1 MTRGPSLLVLLL
13 AALVA
18 ACAGSKKPPPYY
30 GPANWSPPP
39 PPPPTSP
46 TAATTGGERIELL
59 EGVPRVTASG
69 LSLTNTRSSFS
80 GGEPP
85 EPGISTPAIAITR
98 IAVTASF
105 AGKTTELWFTKP
117 SPGVASL
124 TNHSWEGFEITLVD
138 QRYVAGK
145 PVTEFVVRRP

>member
-1 MTRGPSLLVLLL
+1 MT
-13 AALVA
+13 
-18 ACAGSKKPPPYY
+18 
-30 GPANWSPPP
+30 
-39 PPPPTSP
+39 T
-46 TAATTGGERIELL
+46 
-59 EGVPRVTASG
+59 SG
-69 LSLTNTRSSFS
+69 LSLTNTRSTFS
-80 GGEPP
+80 GGELP

-105 AGKTTELWFTKP
+105 AGKSTELWFTLP

-145 PVTEFVVRRP
+145 PVTQFEVRRQQ